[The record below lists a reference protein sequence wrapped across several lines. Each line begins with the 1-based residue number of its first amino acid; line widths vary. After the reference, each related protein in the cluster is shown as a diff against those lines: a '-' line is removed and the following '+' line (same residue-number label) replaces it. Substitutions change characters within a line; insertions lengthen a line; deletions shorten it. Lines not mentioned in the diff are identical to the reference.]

1 LLTRRVRTPR
11 LPSGG
16 DPHLFRGATSRLSP
30 DSKSF
35 VAKRAGSRFTS
46 IETCDTLLVCEGV
59 AMLRILVVEDDCLF
73 AETLRHMIEL
83 NPRYVVTA
91 VADDAE
97 RALAAV
103 EERRPDLALVDL
115 RLARGST
122 GFSVAAKL
130 GELGIPC
137 LFTTG
142 SAPSFPLPDL
152 ALGCLAKP
160 FSEEDLVRTLKAAE
174 DMLRGREC
182 LRPSRPSNLRI
193 YSEEEDAGHIEPV
206 PGENTS
212 AGVATIKRKLEG
224 WWSSRQS
231 GLEEAATPLR

>member
-1 LLTRRVRTPR
+1 
-11 LPSGG
+11 
-16 DPHLFRGATSRLSP
+16 
-30 DSKSF
+30 
-35 VAKRAGSRFTS
+35 
-46 IETCDTLLVCEGV
+46 
-59 AMLRILVVEDDCLF
+59 MLKILVVEDDGLF
-73 AETLRHMIEL
+73 ADTLKHLIEL
-83 NPRYVVTA
+83 NPRYTVTGI
-91 VADDAE
+91 ADDGEA
-97 RALAAV
+97 ALAAV

-193 YSEEEDAGHIEPV
+193 YSEESFEPEQDAPQ
-206 PGENTS
+206 
-212 AGVATIKRKLEG
+212 AGVATVKRKLES
-224 WWSSRQS
+224 WWSTRQQR
-231 GLEEAATPLR
+231 GLEAAE

>member
-1 LLTRRVRTPR
+1 
-11 LPSGG
+11 
-16 DPHLFRGATSRLSP
+16 
-30 DSKSF
+30 
-35 VAKRAGSRFTS
+35 
-46 IETCDTLLVCEGV
+46 
-59 AMLRILVVEDDCLF
+59 MLKILVVEDDKLF
-73 AETLRHMIEL
+73 ADTLKHLIEL
-83 NPRYVVTA
+83 NPRYTVTGI
-91 VADDAE
+91 ADDGEA
-97 RALAAV
+97 ALAAV

-142 SAPSFPLPDL
+142 SAPSFSLPDL

-160 FSEEDLVRTLKAAE
+160 FSEEDLVRTLTAAE

-193 YSEEEDAGHIEPV
+193 YSEEGADEPEADV
-206 PGENTS
+206 PGLPQ
-212 AGVATIKRKLEG
+212 AGVTVVKRKLET
-224 WWSSRQS
+224 WWSTRQR
-231 GLEEAATPLR
+231 GLEAAE

>member
-1 LLTRRVRTPR
+1 
-11 LPSGG
+11 
-16 DPHLFRGATSRLSP
+16 
-30 DSKSF
+30 
-35 VAKRAGSRFTS
+35 
-46 IETCDTLLVCEGV
+46 
-59 AMLRILVVEDDCLF
+59 MLKILVVEDDRLF
-73 AETLRHMIEL
+73 ADTLKHLIEL
-83 NPRYVVTA
+83 NPRYVVTGI
-91 VADDAE
+91 ADDGDA
-97 RALAAV
+97 ALAAV

-152 ALGCLAKP
+152 AIGCLAKP

-193 YSEEEDAGHIEPV
+193 YSEEGPDAPV
-206 PGENTS
+206 QDGADPLQ
-212 AGVATIKRKLEG
+212 AGVTTVKRKLET
-224 WWSSRQS
+224 WWTTRQR
-231 GLEEAATPLR
+231 GLEAAE